1 MPGDALGMPGEELEL
16 LDEVLGILGDELEL
30 LEDELG
36 MLGDELELLD
46 ELEDELGMLEEEELE
61 LEVLWQPVI
70 TSTARPRS
78 SCEIITC
85 RFIILIFFKIAA
97 ILA

>member
-1 MPGDALGMPGEELEL
+1 MPGDALGMPGDELEL
-16 LDEVLGILGDELEL
+16 LDEVLGMLGDELEL

-61 LEVLWQPVI
+61 LDVLWQPVI
-70 TSTARPRS
+70 TRTARPRS